1 MDESIDHNRIH
12 FIICNDV
19 DTIEKIKS
27 DYPDI
32 VKVIFLRFDAPK
44 EVLES
49 IQKTRR
55 ISDDEIGIRLSKI
68 QLLNQMFIDRS
79 DLFDEVIKTTLEI
92 NLKK

>member
-1 MDESIDHNRIH
+1 M
-12 FIICNDV
+12 
-19 DTIEKIKS
+19 
-27 DYPDI
+27 
-32 VKVIFLRFDAPK
+32 KVIFLRFDAPK